1 MRQFTVGKNLVA
13 NTKTTMYT
21 VPTKHIAEM
30 TLLLAH
36 NGTASAKHFTAYF
49 YDSSD
54 NIEIP
59 IFYEYNLASK
69 TYLRFDGNAYILF
82 EEGDELRVI
91 IETGAVNSS
100 CFATFELIPQLSDI
114 KHN

>member
-1 MRQFTVGKNLVA
+1 MRQFTVCQNLTPNV
-13 NTKTTMYT
+13 KTTMYT

-36 NGTASAKHFTAYF
+36 NGTSSSKHFTAYF
-49 YDSSD
+49 YDSSTTT
-54 NIEIP
+54 EIP

-91 IETGAVNSS
+91 IETGATNSS
-100 CFATFELIPQLSDI
+100 CIATFELIPQLSDI